1 VHAQSTKATISWARC
16 WIEGAGAAILL
27 TLPLLYLH
35 IAPLHTDLYHRLLP
49 MNNVYCGV
57 LIDLVVAI
65 LASTL
70 VLRALHRYDPGA
82 NTLLWLLFFDILLM
96 RVAICLGNAEILSR
110 RISPGRV
117 FLTAAVAGLLLW
129 AIRRTWYRIVMRS
142 ALVTTLLVGF
152 AIFWIIPQ
160 LAWMA
165 DYPEPHDIASFSK
178 PTAQPPSRRIV
189 WILLDELSYDQVF
202 DHRYPGLAL
211 PNFDR
216 LASHSVSFS
225 DVQPAGYYT
234 ELIVPSL
241 LEGHIV
247 RAERSNLQGDFFVKT
262 QGTKAWHPYP
272 VGQTLFADA
281 QRAGWSTAAA
291 GWYLPYCREF
301 APVLDRCYWTFAAPL
316 PGGYA
321 QDQSVWWNAVAPVR
335 KPLLRLVGIR
345 VRQPTTA
352 QDHAAD
358 FNGILAQGR
367 AMIAGQDT
375 GFVFIH
381 LPVPHPAGFYNRRSG
396 AMGVP
401 GSYIDNLAV
410 ADRTLGQLLQDID
423 STKLAG
429 QTILIVSS
437 DHSWRIP
444 MWRPEFDWTK
454 EDESASRGAHFDSRP
469 VIIVHFPAQQNGV
482 QIGRPFPLVD
492 MHTMLQQMIAAR
504 IEDPQQLTTWAAQR

>member
-1 VHAQSTKATISWARC
+1 
-16 WIEGAGAAILL
+16 
-27 TLPLLYLH
+27 
-35 IAPLHTDLYHRLLP
+35 
-49 MNNVYCGV
+49 
-57 LIDLVVAI
+57 VV
-65 LASTL
+65 
-70 VLRALHRYDPGA
+70 
-82 NTLLWLLFFDILLM
+82 
-96 RVAICLGNAEILSR
+96 
-110 RISPGRV
+110 
-117 FLTAAVAGLLLW
+117 
-129 AIRRTWYRIVMRS
+129 
-142 ALVTTLLVGF
+142 
-152 AIFWIIPQ
+152 
-160 LAWMA
+160 
-165 DYPEPHDIASFSK
+165 
-178 PTAQPPSRRIV
+178 
-189 WILLDELSYDQVF
+189 
-202 DHRYPGLAL
+202 
-211 PNFDR
+211 
-216 LASHSVSFS
+216 
-225 DVQPAGYYT
+225 
-234 ELIVPSL
+234 
-241 LEGHIV
+241 
-247 RAERSNLQGDFFVKT
+247 
-262 QGTKAWHPYP
+262 
-272 VGQTLFADA
+272 
-281 QRAGWSTAAA
+281 
-291 GWYLPYCREF
+291 
-301 APVLDRCYWTFAAPL
+301 DRCYWTFAAPL